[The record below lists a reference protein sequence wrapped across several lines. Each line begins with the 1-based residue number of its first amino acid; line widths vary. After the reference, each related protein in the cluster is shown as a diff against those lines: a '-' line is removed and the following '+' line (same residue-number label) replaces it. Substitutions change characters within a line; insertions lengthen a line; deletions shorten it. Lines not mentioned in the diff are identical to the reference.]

1 MIALC
6 APGRPDLCKKER
18 KREFLRVKQP
28 FCYNMCI
35 CAWCTHGSADVCVCH
50 SMTMGSW
57 VFLPPWDL
65 MIKPKSPSLHVK
77 HCTNRAISP
86 ALTFMF
92 PHSFLLLS
100 MNGMSL
106 TAKTHGG
113 RVYRVMVGFFSPDKW
128 ALSASSLLQK
138 VSGLRRFSWLGK
150 EPGHLTK
157 SQTRKQPFYF

>member
-1 MIALC
+1 MIC
-6 APGRPDLCKKER
+6 
-18 KREFLRVKQP
+18 VSV
-28 FCYNMCI
+28 
-35 CAWCTHGSADVCVCH
+35 HDVHMEVLMCVCH

-65 MIKPKSPSLHVK
+65 MIKPKSPGLHVK
-77 HCTNRAISP
+77 HCTIRAISP
-86 ALTFMF
+86 ALTFIL
-92 PHSFLLLS
+92 PHSFLFLS
-100 MNGMSL
+100 MNRMSL

-113 RVYRVMVGFFSPDKW
+113 RIYRVMVGFFFSSDKW

-157 SQTRKQPFYF
+157 SQTRKQLFYF